1 MKTVIFTCLIGFTLD
16 YTPVEGIQAE
26 KLSVNDKESA
36 YRLLVSMG
44 YSNVEV
50 FKLI

>member
-1 MKTVIFTCLIGFTLD
+1 MKTVIFTCLIGFTLEHI
-16 YTPVEGIQAE
+16 PVDGIQAE
-26 KLSVNDKESA
+26 KLIVNDKESA
-36 YRLLVSMG
+36 YRILVSMG